1 MRLAW
6 IGFGVLFFAYGTIWL
21 IRGET
26 GLGVTEIVAAV
37 GWILVGI
44 FKGPGRLA

>member
-1 MRLAW
+1 
-6 IGFGVLFFAYGTIWL
+6 VLFFAYGTIWL

-37 GWILVGI
+37 GWILVASSKVAGV
-44 FKGPGRLA
+44 